1 MEGFTVYP
9 AIDLRAGKV
18 VRLSQ
23 GEPARQTVYGDD
35 PAEVARQWLAAG
47 ARWLHVVNLDG
58 AFGDQDAENRK
69 ALAAILGAMTLPGV
83 EGCVQL
89 GGGLRSLDDVARAL
103 SLGVNRAILG
113 TVAIEAPDL
122 VGEAVARFGADRIAV
137 GIDAREG
144 QVRVHGWTQQTQLDP
159 VTLGKKL
166 YHFGVR
172 IVIFTNIARDG
183 VGGGVD
189 VAATQHLA
197 DATGLRVIASGGV
210 ASLADVRRVKA
221 AGLSGVIIGRALY
234 EGQIGLKEALR
245 C

>member
-1 MEGFTVYP
+1 MESFTVYP

-23 GEPARQTVYGDD
+23 GDPARQTVYGDD
-35 PAEVARQWLAAG
+35 PAEVARLWLGAG

-58 AFGDQDAENRK
+58 AFGDRDAENRK
-69 ALAAILGAMTLPGV
+69 ALTAILEATTTTGV

-89 GGGLRSLDDVARAL
+89 GGGLRSLDDVARTL
-103 SLGVNRAILG
+103 SLGVSRAILG
-113 TVAIEAPDL
+113 TAAIEAPDL

-159 VTLGKKL
+159 VTLGKRL
-166 YHFGVR
+166 YHLGVR
-172 IVIFTNIARDG
+172 TVVFTNIARDG

-189 VAATQHLA
+189 VAATRHLA
-197 DATGLRVIASGGV
+197 KATGLRVIASGGV
-210 ASLADVRRVKA
+210 SSLDDVRHVKA
-221 AGLSGVIIGRALY
+221 AGLGGVIIGRALY
-234 EGQIGLKEALR
+234 EGQVGLKEALQ